1 MEDLLASCSI
11 STNIKTKHL
20 RLTEDGDQ
28 NYWLILSVLQYKNKN
43 KSREELNERKAINCC
58 DSIVLNGPVFFFF
71 FFGIKIDQF
80 FFFFF
85 F

>member
-58 DSIVLNGPVFFFF
+58 DSVVLNGPVFFLFF
-71 FFGIKIDQF
+71 WYKNRSIFHFF
-80 FFFFF
+80 
-85 F
+85 

>member
-58 DSIVLNGPVFFFF
+58 DSVVLNGPVFFFF
-71 FFGIKIDQF
+71 FWYKNRSIFHF
-80 FFFFF
+80 F
-85 F
+85 